1 MLDRLIRNIWNG
13 LPKLEPLLFPV
24 QRSPVHSIAIVL
36 MLVAIAFAVRQM
48 IGPPELGVPFLT
60 FFPAAAIS
68 AVFGGF
74 WAGMLATALGSV
86 TATYFFIP
94 PYSAFSFEFRSE
106 TVFGNL
112 VYLLDEIVVCS
123 AIAALHRFYRIT
135 KDQNVKLNTLIQ
147 AIPDLIWLKT
157 PEGVYR
163 ECNPAVERFF
173 GWIEGSKKITPR
185 HEILEHSYLCLV
197 TLSCIVMP

>member
-1 MLDRLIRNIWNG
+1 MWGMDRLIRNIGNG

-36 MLVAIAFAVRQM
+36 LLVAIAFAVRQM

-94 PYSAFSFEFRSE
+94 PYSVFSFEFRSE

-123 AIAALHRFYRIT
+123 AIAALHRFPFLRAQRDFLQRHLAVWLPAMEAET
-135 KDQNVKLNTLIQ
+135 KRKLKSPFFMTLAALAKDFVAQ
-147 AIPDLIWLKT
+147 DAQQLAVDAF
-157 PEGVYR
+157 EAV
-163 ECNPAVERFF
+163 PA
-173 GWIEGSKKITPR
+173 
-185 HEILEHSYLCLV
+185 
-197 TLSCIVMP
+197 